1 MNEETLIKFDYNIDQ
16 LQAIAE
22 EAKAIDTNNIEELE
36 TTTKALVKA
45 RGIIQ
50 KQGKS
55 YRDDANAYNK
65 MVLEKEKE
73 YVQIIEPIELEYKA
87 LIEQHKQNLILEVRK
102 EMLPMKK
109 EQLALLTTLN
119 PFIDE
124 YLLSLDDT
132 QWVEFYQRCMADNK
146 QNLEREEQQ
155 KIDEANKAERE
166 AQIAK
171 DAEEKARLEF
181 EAEQNRKAQQEEFA
195 KQQAALKAKEEKE
208 KLESDKRYKDFL
220 SENSFNEVT
229 DRVVEKDGVVR
240 LYRLVAE
247 YTK

>member
-16 LQAIAE
+16 LLFIAK

-36 TTTKALVKA
+36 TATKSLVKA

-109 EQLALLTTLN
+109 EQLSLLTTLD
-119 PFIDE
+119 PFTDE
-124 YLLSLDDT
+124 YLLSLDDS
-132 QWVEFYQRCMADNK
+132 QWVEFYQTAMANNK
-146 QNLEREEQQ
+146 SNIEREEQQ
-155 KIDEANKAERE
+155 KIDDANRLERE
-166 AQIAK
+166 SQIAK
-171 DAEEKARLEF
+171 DAEEKAKREF
-181 EAEQNRKAQQEEFA
+181 ENEQKHKAEQEELA
-195 KQQAALKAKEEKE
+195 KKQAILKAKEEKE
-208 KLESDKRYKDFL
+208 KLELDKSYQDFL
-220 SENSFNEVT
+220 KGNNFDEVT
-229 DRVVEKDGVVR
+229 DIIVEKDGVVR